1 MSLESQIR
9 QALESGFNIEVL
21 EIENESNQHAGPA
34 TESHFKVVM
43 VSPDFDGLAK
53 VKRQQAVYKALGDL
67 MSQFHALGLH
77 TYSPEEWKALETV
90 PVSPKCTGG
99 HR

>member
-9 QALESGFNIEVL
+9 QTLMSGLSLDVL
-21 EIENESNQHAGPA
+21 EIENESHQHAGPA

-43 VSPDFDGLAK
+43 VSPDFEGLSK
-53 VKRQQAVYKALGDL
+53 VKRHQAVYRVLGDL

-77 TYSPEEWKALETV
+77 TYSPEEWKALEVV
-90 PVSPKCTGG
+90 PASPKCAGG